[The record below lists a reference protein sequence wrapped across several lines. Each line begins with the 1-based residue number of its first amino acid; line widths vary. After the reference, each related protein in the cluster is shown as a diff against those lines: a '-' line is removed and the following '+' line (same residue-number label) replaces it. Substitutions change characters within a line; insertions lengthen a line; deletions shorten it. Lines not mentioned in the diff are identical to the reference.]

1 MNKINIIK
9 NKFIYDLSNVFSL
22 SEIISI
28 WNNWVIVEILKMKRI
43 DLIKNPNLLI
53 CSSKLQQ
60 ISDLIKHLKLNK
72 PVQYFFNFI
81 RTSKVF

>member
-43 DLIKNPNLLI
+43 DLIKNHDLLI
-53 CSSKLQQ
+53 
-60 ISDLIKHLKLNK
+60 
-72 PVQYFFNFI
+72 PVCGHEEAVI
-81 RTSKVF
+81 AKDGRL